1 MNATAIREAITAA
14 VRMLMRGST
23 PTERMTTKDVTEVIE
38 YVATASISIV
48 LAQIAAEMRSQTLDE
63 SAPSG
68 ACVGDML
75 ATARDLGYRAGNNDY
90 ARRWSKLLDE
100 VTRAAG

>member
-1 MNATAIREAITAA
+1 MNANAIRQAITDA
-14 VRMLMRGST
+14 VRMLMRGSADT
-23 PTERMTTKDVTEVIE
+23 SRMSTKDVSEIIE

-48 LAQIAAEMRSQTLDE
+48 LTQLAAEMRTQMLDE

-90 ARRWSKLLDE
+90 ARRWAKLLDE